1 MARYAY
7 AERED
12 QVYENNTHASNAFS
26 YRKQQRISIKSN
38 VTTAD
43 VRPIAEL
50 IIDNELVILDL
61 NHAENALRIIDT
73 LAGVA
78 YGNNSTVTP
87 ISKNL
92 YLIAPG
98 QVNVSVQ
105 GR

>member
-7 AERED
+7 AERDD
-12 QVYENNTHASNAFS
+12 QVYENSARTTSAFS
-26 YRKQQRISIKSN
+26 YQRQQRISIKSN

-61 NHAENALRIIDT
+61 NNAENALRIIDT

-87 ISKNL
+87 ISKSL

-105 GR
+105 ER